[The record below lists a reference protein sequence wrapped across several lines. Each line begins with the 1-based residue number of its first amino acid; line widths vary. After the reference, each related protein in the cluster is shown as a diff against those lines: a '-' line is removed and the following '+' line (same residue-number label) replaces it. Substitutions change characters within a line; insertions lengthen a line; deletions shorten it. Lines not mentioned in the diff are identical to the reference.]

1 MPTLLGLL
9 ESLLCWQITVLL
21 SGSGPLWPFVA
32 TLQVRPFGPFGR
44 LEFGL
49 SPSTESAGLQAA
61 FSSGGYLG
69 ECCFRLIISIVTS
82 TSMDCDDY
90 CLRLLLLLLLAT
102 PPPPPTNHL
111 APQPIVI
118 IIITINEKTAAED
131 AGAQAPICDSC
142 RSCPCSPALTVTDAG
157 AEAPLS
163 A

>member
-102 PPPPPTNHL
+102 PPPRLPTIWRLNPSSSSSSSTKRPL
-111 APQPIVI
+111 QKMQGLRPLSV
-118 IIITINEKTAAED
+118 TAAEVVH
-131 AGAQAPICDSC
+131 AHLP
-142 RSCPCSPALTVTDAG
+142 
-157 AEAPLS
+157 
-163 A
+163 